1 MRSLAAD
8 GMTMLIVTHEIEFAR
23 TVSNRIVFME
33 DGRIVET
40 GETKRIFTHPE
51 KERTAAFL
59 KLQETLSK
67 EEEQP

>member
-33 DGRIVET
+33 DGRVVEA
-40 GETKRIFTHPE
+40 GESKRIFTHPE